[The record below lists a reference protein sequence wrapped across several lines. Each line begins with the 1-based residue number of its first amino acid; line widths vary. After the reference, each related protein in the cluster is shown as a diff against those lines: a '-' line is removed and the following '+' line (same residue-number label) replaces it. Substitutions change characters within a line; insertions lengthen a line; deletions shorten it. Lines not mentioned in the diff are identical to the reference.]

1 VNVSVPTHVGKR
13 MGPNLWDELTDEEH
27 ANIIEAAKAIH
38 ENYMIG
44 MESVGKA

>member
-1 VNVSVPTHVGKR
+1 
-13 MGPNLWDELTDEEH
+13 MGPNLWEELTDEEH

-38 ENYMIG
+38 ENYLIG